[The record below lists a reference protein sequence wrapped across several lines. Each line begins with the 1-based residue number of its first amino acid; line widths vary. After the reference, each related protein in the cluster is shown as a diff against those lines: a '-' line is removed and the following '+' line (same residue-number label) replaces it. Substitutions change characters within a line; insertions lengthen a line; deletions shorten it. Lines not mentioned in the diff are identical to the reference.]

1 MKGKVKIVIP
11 EKGYGF
17 IRGDV
22 DKVEYF
28 FHRQDFIGHW
38 DDLCT
43 DVSERERNTVQVEY
57 ELVDSPKGPRAA
69 NVSRLDFPNSVDGV
83 DNGKGQEDIR
93 DSRRTSEIT
102 DRGTRRF
109 QKPRGLR

>member
-38 DDLCT
+38 NDLCT
-43 DVSERERNTVQVEY
+43 DVSERERNTVPVEY

-69 NVSRLDFPNSVDGV
+69 NVSRLDFPNGV
-83 DNGKGQEDIR
+83 DNATQNQEDYKY
-93 DSRRTSEIT
+93 SGRTSQIT
-102 DRGTRRF
+102 DVGTRRF
-109 QKPRGLR
+109 QGKR